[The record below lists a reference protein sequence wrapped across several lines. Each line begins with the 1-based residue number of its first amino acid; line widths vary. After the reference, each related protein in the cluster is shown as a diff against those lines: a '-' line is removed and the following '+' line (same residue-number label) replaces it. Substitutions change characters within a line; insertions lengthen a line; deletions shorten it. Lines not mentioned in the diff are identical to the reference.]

1 MGEAEVRC
9 ARVTLNRPTTVI
21 IHRSLKVQDVL
32 WRKMQEKARNR
43 GFHSTNAYLRHVIQ
57 EDLAAGTLEATEE
70 RLVSTISKLS
80 AQVQSLST
88 MHQASFATLWAMLEV
103 IVDAFPN
110 DQPSHRSEQ
119 RLQELRVRIAGDI
132 RGNSFTEFQNGAST

>member
-1 MGEAEVRC
+1 
-9 ARVTLNRPTTVI
+9 VI
-21 IHRSLKVQDVL
+21 IHRSLKVQDEL

-57 EDLAAGTLEATEE
+57 EDLAAGTLEETEE

-80 AQVQSLST
+80 AQLQSLST

-103 IVDAFPN
+103 IVDAFPTG
-110 DQPSHRSEQ
+110 QPSQLSEQ
-119 RLQELRVRIAGDI
+119 RLRALRVRIAADV
-132 RGNSFTEFQNGAST
+132 RGNSFTEFQNAAST